1 MTQMSDEMKSA
12 LTDVDYPA
20 KKGEIMDSAKAKKL
34 SQPEMDMIQ
43 KLPDREYTTMT
54 EVTDELGK
62 MAGGKMM

>member
-1 MTQMSDEMKSA
+1 MQMSDEMKQA

-20 KKGEIMDSAKAKKL
+20 NKGEIMESAKAKKL

-43 KLPDREYTTMT
+43 KLPEREYTTMT

-62 MAGGKMM
+62 AAGGEAM